1 MNPENN
7 SPGQIIDQGRLRV
20 SVVDPTTLTPISNA
34 TVRITRTATQEIID
48 ELTTDTSGQT
58 PVINLAAPPLDYSL
72 DPMGGKPYAE
82 YDVNVAASGFQTSS
96 VDGVQLLPA
105 STALQNVWLAE
116 FGAVIPDPRTIFISP
131 HTLWGNFPPKIPE
144 SEVKELP
151 FPENLAVLPA
161 PVIPEFIVVHLG
173 VPTDATVQNV
183 TVPFK
188 DYIKNVTSAEIYS
201 TWPAQTIRANTLAIL
216 SFTMN
221 RVYTE
226 WYRGK
231 GYDFTITNSTAFDQ
245 AFSYGRNYYEDISV
259 IVDEIFT
266 SYITRPNARQPL
278 LTQFCDGARTLCA
291 DRGMEQWGSKDLGEQ
306 GYDALTIL
314 RTYYG
319 SDIYLATAQRV
330 QGIPVSYPGFTLQ
343 LNSTGPEVRVIQEQL
358 NRIAQNYPAL
368 PTVRVDG
375 FYGPDTENAVRIF
388 QQIINL
394 PQTGVVNQATW
405 YAISNIYVAVS
416 GLAQPAAYR
425 PRKR

>member
-1 MNPENN
+1 MNIESN
-7 SPGQIIDQGRLRV
+7 SAALAVDEGRLRV
-20 SVVDPTTLTPISNA
+20 AVTDPLTAAPISDA
-34 TVRITRTATQEIID
+34 LVRITRTATSEVVD
-48 ELTTDTSGQT
+48 ELITDSSGRTVAIDLET
-58 PVINLAAPPLDYSL
+58 PPIEYSL

-82 YDVNVAASGFQTSS
+82 YDVSVEAEGFQITDI
-96 VDGVQLLPA
+96 DGVQLLPA
-105 STALQNVWLAE
+105 STALQNVRMVPFRPPLPE
-116 FGAVIPDPRTIFISP
+116 QRSIFISP

-144 SEVKELP
+144 PEIKELP
-151 FPENLAVLPA
+151 FPPNLTVLPA
-161 PVIPEFIVVHLG
+161 PVVPEFIVVHLG
-173 VPTDATVQNV
+173 VPTDTTAENV
-183 TVPFK
+183 TVTFT

-201 TWPAQTIRANTLAIL
+201 TWPEQTIRANVLAIL

-245 AFSYGRNYYEDISV
+245 AFSYGRNYFEDISV

-343 LNSTGPEVRVIQEQL
+343 LGSSGPEVRVIQEQI
-358 NRIAQNYPAL
+358 NRIADNYPAL
-368 PTVRVDG
+368 PKVRADG
-375 FYGPDTENAVRIF
+375 FYSEETANSVRIF
-388 QQIINL
+388 QQIFNL
-394 PQTGVVNQATW
+394 PQTGVVDQATW

-416 GLAQPAAYR
+416 GLAQPASFR
-425 PRKR
+425 LR